1 MIKLSLVQLVGPYC
15 GTHTEGEMLYHVIA
29 PYLGCK
35 EKVVLD
41 FEGVQLASSSF
52 FNELFRHVIDRFGE
66 SVLNSQ
72 ITYAS
77 LKPRHQFV
85 LDRSQPI
92 VSVS

>member
-1 MIKLSLVQLVGPYC
+1 
-15 GTHTEGEMLYHVIA
+15 MLYRVIA
-29 PYLGCK
+29 PYLSRN

-52 FNELFRHVIDRFGE
+52 FNELFRHVIDHFGE

-72 ITYAS
+72 IAYAS

-92 VSVS
+92 VSFS